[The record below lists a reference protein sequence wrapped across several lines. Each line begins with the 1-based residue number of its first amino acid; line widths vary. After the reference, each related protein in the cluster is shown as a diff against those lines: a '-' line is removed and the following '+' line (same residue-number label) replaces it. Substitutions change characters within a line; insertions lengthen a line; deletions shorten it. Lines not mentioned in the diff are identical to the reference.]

1 MAGTLA
7 SLVGFASTFTV
18 VLAGLS
24 AVGASLAEAGSG
36 LLSVSL
42 AAGLLSIALSLH
54 SRLPV
59 SIAWSTPG
67 AALLLTAGLPAD
79 GYPAA
84 TGAFLMAAALI
95 VLVGVS
101 KPFARAVA
109 AIPGPIANA
118 MLAGVLIDL
127 CLAPLRAIEA
137 LPASALPVVLAWAI
151 ALRFARRYA
160 VPIAVAVTAAVLGL
174 TVRLPAGAIDAAWPS
189 LTFVAPVF
197 TFEAFVRIGL
207 PLFIVTMAS
216 QNLTGLAVMAANGYR
231 IEAGPPLVATGLAS
245 GITALFGGLT
255 VNFAAIT
262 AALMAGPEAHP
273 DPARRWIAP
282 VAAGVVYLA
291 LALGANLAAAFV
303 AASPPLLIQAVAGLA
318 LLPSLGAAL
327 AAALIADDLRLPAV
341 VTFVTAASGITVL
354 GIGAPFWGLL
364 AGLALM
370 LVLNFGAPP
379 TASPPP
385 GDD

>member
-1 MAGTLA
+1 MAGILA

-24 AVGASLAEAGSG
+24 AVGASPAEAGSG

-67 AALLLTAGLPAD
+67 AALLLTAGLPAE
-79 GYPAA
+79 GFPAA